1 MRNFANRIAMYVA
14 SAPGTG
20 ATIALGSAVS
30 GRRTLASISAAN
42 GSVWSMVV
50 EDGTSWELGAYTY
63 NSGPNTLTRTT
74 ILAST
79 NGGSAINASAS
90 AQVFNDILSE
100 DFYAIDIAAQVAGLG
115 TGVATALG
123 VNVGSAGAFV
133 VNGGALGTPSS
144 GTLTNAT
151 GLPIGTGVSGLG
163 TGVATALGNTAG
175 AAGGF
180 ALYSSL
186 GTAAFLA
193 ATTFLA
199 VANNLSDLA
208 SASTARTNLGL
219 GSLATLSTIN
229 NSNWSGTALAIG
241 NGGTGQTTASA
252 AFNALSPMTTAGDII
267 YGGVSGSGTRLAA
280 GTATQVLHG
289 GSTPSWAAVSLS
301 ADVTGN
307 LPVGNLNSGT
317 GASAST
323 FWRGDGTWSTP
334 PITSP
339 AGSTGQV
346 QYNNAGAFGGAN
358 VWIEDA
364 DTLALRNSTTAQT
377 LYAYNTYTD
386 ASNYERAILGWAS
399 NAFKIGTEA
408 LGTGVQRNV
417 NLSAPYFYGNSR
429 IQIGNSAAIPTSVI
443 PADSMT
449 YYENGDV
456 PFNLRISNRLAAYP
470 AGSDAFGYFS
480 IIDDSIIE
488 ATSTAVTY
496 PGYSSLFLAPSIN
509 ASDTATVKAYVLWGR
524 VANASLFLGT
534 LSGISFSSYNRA
546 ATAQDIDITGGTFN
560 AENEAL
566 TTGSGSLLGLYG
578 YVGNYTANAKFSSVR
593 GVLGQLYLRGNE
605 DLVSPTTCAAIFA
618 DINTT
623 TVRLFVGRRSGTIY
637 GYLDA
642 NGEWYCVNHN
652 INSNVKLYG
661 DAANRL
667 AIRNGIN
674 AQGFDCYNTWTDASN
689 NEDGFIDWSS
699 NVFRLGTK
707 AAGTGSA
714 RALDIQ
720 TNGTTRL
727 TFGSGG
733 SLTLAD
739 ANDIAVGSTTGT
751 KIGTATTQKLGF
763 YNAAPVTQPTALTAA
778 LTTITFTE
786 PGTPDYAIQDLTSTG
801 PFGFVTKDEGNSVLK
816 VIANLQARV
825 NELNTKLQALG
836 LVA

>member
-20 ATIALGSAVS
+20 ATIALGAAVS

-42 GSVWSMVV
+42 GSIWSMVV

-63 NSGPNTLTRTT
+63 NSGANTLTRTT

-151 GLPIGTGVSGLG
+151 GLPISTGVSGLG

-180 ALYSSL
+180 ALYNSL

-219 GSLATLSTIN
+219 GSLAILSTIN

-267 YGGVSGSGTRLAA
+267 YGGVSGAGTRLAA
-280 GTATQVLHG
+280 GTASQVLHG

-323 FWRGDGTWSTP
+323 FWRGDGTWATP

-346 QYNNAGAFGGAN
+346 QYNGSGAFAAAN
-358 VWIEDA
+358 VWVEDA
-364 DTLALRNSTTAQT
+364 NTLALRNSTTAQT

-386 ASNYERAILGWAS
+386 GSNYERAVLGWS
-399 NAFKIGTEA
+399 GNVWKIGTEA
-408 LGTGVQRNV
+408 AGTGVQRNV
-417 NLSAPYFYGNSR
+417 NISAPYFYGNSR
-429 IQIGNSAAIPTSVI
+429 IQIGNSAAIPTSVV
-443 PADSMT
+443 PADSQT
-449 YYENGDV
+449 YYDGADI
-456 PFNLRISNRLAAYP
+456 PFNFRISNRLTAIP
-470 AGSDAFGYFS
+470 AGSNFYGYYS
-480 IIDDSIIE
+480 IIDDTIIE
-488 ATSTAVTY
+488 ATSTGITN
-496 PGYSSLFLAPSIN
+496 PGYSSMFLVPSVN
-509 ASDTATVKAYVLWGR
+509 AGDTVTKSCYAVWGR
-524 VANASLFLGT
+524 VANASTTLTSLG
-534 LSGISFSSYNRA
+534 GIKYSAYNRA
-546 ATAQDIDITGGTFN
+546 ATATSLVAFGGTFTC
-560 AENEAL
+560 ENEAL
-566 TTGSGSLLGLYG
+566 TTGNLNFAGVSG
-578 YVGNYTANAKFSSVR
+578 YVGNYTANAKFSLVR
-593 GVLGQLYLRGNE
+593 GAIGQLFLQGSE
-605 DLVSPTTCAAIFA
+605 TLVNPTTCTAILA

-661 DAANRL
+661 DASNRL

-674 AQGFDCYNTWTDASN
+674 AQGVDCYNTWTDASN

-714 RALDIQ
+714 RAVDIQ

-733 SLTLAD
+733 NITVAD

-763 YNAAPVTQPTALTAA
+763 YNAAPVTQPAALTAA
-778 LTTITFTE
+778 LTTLTFTE

>member
-123 VNVGSAGAFV
+123 VNVGGAGAFV

-151 GLPIGTGVSGLG
+151 GLPISTGVSGLG

-219 GSLATLSTIN
+219 GSLATLSTVN

-267 YGGVSGSGTRLAA
+267 YGGVSGAGTRLAA

-301 ADVTGN
+301 TDVAGN

-317 GASAST
+317 GASVST
-323 FWRGDGTWSTP
+323 FWRGDGTWAASSVTP
-334 PITSP
+334 P
-339 AGSTGQV
+339 AGSSGQV
-346 QYNNAGAFGGAN
+346 QYNGSGAFAAAN
-358 VWIEDA
+358 VWVEDA
-364 DTLALRNSTTAQT
+364 NTLALRNGTTAQT
-377 LYAYNTYTD
+377 LYAYNTYTGG
-386 ASNYERAILGWAS
+386 SNYERGGISWQSNELVLAS
-399 NAFKIGTEA
+399 EA
-408 LGTGVQRNV
+408 LGTGTQRKIKVSAPRATCTGDFMASSINAKTQDVTGNGSLSINFASGRSV
-417 NLSAPYFYGNSR
+417 NLSLTGNVTSF
-429 IQIGNSAAIPTSVI
+429 AITNVPETGFECSVVL
-443 PADSMT
+443 
-449 YYENGDV
+449 N
-456 PFNLRISNRLAAYP
+456 ISNTGAY
-470 AGSDAFGYFS
+470 
-480 IIDDSIIE
+480 
-488 ATSTAVTY
+488 
-496 PGYSSLFLAPSIN
+496 
-509 ASDTATVKAYVLWGR
+509 
-524 VANASLFLGT
+524 
-534 LSGISFSSYNRA
+534 GISA
-546 ATAQDIDITGGTFN
+546 WP
-560 AENEAL
+560 
-566 TTGSGSLLGLYG
+566 SGSKAPG
-578 YVGNYTANAKFSSVR
+578 
-593 GVLGQLYLRGNE
+593 GVA
-605 DLVSPTTCAAIFA
+605 PTIA
-618 DINTT
+618 
-623 TVRLFVGRRSGTIY
+623 SG
-637 GYLDA
+637 
-642 NGEWYCVNHN
+642 
-652 INSNVKLYG
+652 
-661 DAANRL
+661 
-667 AIRNGIN
+667 
-674 AQGFDCYNTWTDASN
+674 
-689 NEDGFIDWSS
+689 
-699 NVFRLGTK
+699 
-707 AAGTGSA
+707 AG
-714 RALDIQ
+714 
-720 TNGTTRL
+720 
-727 TFGSGG
+727 
-733 SLTLAD
+733 
-739 ANDIAVGSTTGT
+739 
-751 KIGTATTQKLGF
+751 K
-763 YNAAPVTQPTALTAA
+763 
-778 LTTITFTE
+778 LTTI
-786 PGTPDYAIQDLTSTG
+786 ILR
-801 PFGFVTKDEGNSVLK
+801 TKDGGTNWYVDSPGNDYTA
-816 VIANLQARV
+816 I
-825 NELNTKLQALG
+825 
-836 LVA
+836 